1 MKGSLVWRLL
11 RRNISIGQ
19 IAGYAIAN
27 LVGLSIV
34 LTALQ
39 FYRDATGGSSDAE
52 DSFISRDYII
62 LSKRVSEVG
71 TMLGSSTSFS
81 ADEIADLRSQP
92 WVEKAGE
99 FEPSH
104 YNVSASVEMGGRN
117 MSTYLFFESIPDDFF
132 DIKPQGWNADI
143 DSPGYQIPIIL
154 SKDYLALYNFGFAAS
169 RGMPQISESLI
180 SKIPLRV
187 SLSGNGHQDYL
198 PARIVGFS
206 SRLNTIAVPGSF
218 MRWANERYGDPEE
231 PAEISR
237 LIVEVN
243 DPGNPAIAKYLEERG
258 IEVAGDKLT
267 QGKAAYFISIM
278 AMVVISIGA
287 VISALA
293 FFILML
299 SIYLLLQKNKEKI
312 RDLMMLGYTPAQAAR
327 PYYTL
332 VAAINA
338 TILIL
343 ACAAMLIA
351 STAWSKPLADLGL
364 TTVSPLA
371 TIVAGTL
378 IIVLITAA
386 NILAIRRI
394 VNRNF

>member
-1 MKGSLVWRLL
+1 MNGSLVWRLL

-52 DSFISRDYII
+52 DSFISRDYMI

-71 TMLGSSTSFS
+71 TMLGNSTSFS

-99 FEPSH
+99 FEPSR

-132 DIKPQGWNADI
+132 DIKPQGWDADI

-231 PAEISR
+231 PGEISR

-327 PYYTL
+327 TYYTL

-378 IIVLITAA
+378 IIALITAA